1 MKKTIFLFLVFGAFS
16 LMAQTV
22 STDFLDG
29 RVMFRLSGDV
39 SSFYPVQK
47 DRNDFALQLNPADY
61 PQLKQAF
68 NGFTIIRLEKPSF
81 YAGKKELQDIF
92 RVYFKEFSRIDELTE
107 RLRQIPGIEFAEKE
121 PIYKTDFVPNDTYHS
136 GNNKWYHNVV
146 GSEAAWDITLG
157 SNNIKIAIV
166 DNAVFCNHAD
176 LTTYLQRDVADNDN
190 VATPPLTASQ
200 DMAWSHGTHCAGLAT
215 ADINNSIGIAS
226 LGANVELIGIKA
238 TPNSASSSNTVWYSY
253 EGVQWAC
260 ANGAQIVSMSFGGTS
275 SSSAFQS
282 LINAYPNVV
291 FFAAAGNSASTTLN
305 YPGAYNNVIC
315 VGSIDNNGSRSSFSN
330 YNGST
335 PYVDIAAPGGYSFGG
350 LYSTVY
356 TSGGNGYEQ
365 MGGTSM
371 ATPFAAG
378 LAGLILS
385 INPTLTPAQ
394 VENCLESTGA
404 TINQSIGPR
413 INAPAAVQCAQA
425 TLNGNPIPYF
435 TGSPLS
441 IIEGGLVS
449 FNNLSVDGG
458 NPITSYSWSFP
469 GGTPS
474 TFNGQVPPQIQ
485 YNTAGIYSV
494 SLSVT
499 NSQGTQTYT
508 ANNYVNVSIQPYGEW
523 VVQNSGFTAANRGIN
538 HLSIVDQNIVW
549 ATAYDGTA
557 TAANVQQFTKTTNGG
572 STWTPGNINI
582 GNANLGISM
591 IHAFNANRAWLAAY
605 PTAAG
610 QTGGIWITNNG
621 GGTWTRQ
628 NSATYNNAAS
638 FTNTVYFWG
647 QDTGLCMGDPINGE
661 FEIYTTLNGGS
672 NWSIV
677 PGANI
682 PNPQANEFGYVRQ
695 MEVVGN
701 HVWFGTSKGRIYYSS
716 NRGLN
721 WQVFTSPVTDFG
733 GAVTT
738 GVSANLSFS
747 SASNGM
753 IVDQAGSVW
762 VSSNGG
768 SSWASVT
775 PAGTVFTTGLCLIE
789 GTNIAFTTGAATGSS
804 GSSYSTNGGQTW
816 NLIDNQQHL
825 YVDFINPSVGW
836 SGWFNTSATQNGMWK
851 WNNLSAF
858 TPDFSVSSPIV
869 CVNQQVNFSD
879 QTTGN
884 TPSNWQW
891 QFTGGNPSS
900 SSLQNPSVSYS
911 SPGTYDVT
919 LTVSNGSA
927 SNSITQTAVVTVVSP
942 AVTPSVITGPLSVC
956 ENSQQTY
963 SVQNASGVFYNWFL
977 PGGWS
982 GFANSNSITVLTG
995 STGGPVSVNAE
1006 NVCGPSASSAIT
1018 VSVDPLPTAGFN
1030 FNPLANTVTFN
1041 STSLDA
1047 QSWFWDFGDGI
1058 YSSLENPV
1066 HLYANIGVYNVL
1078 LVAANS
1084 CGVDSI
1090 FQTVNITVV
1099 GVDQQEHAVVRIY
1112 PSPAQD
1118 QLYVYGRTEWN
1129 GIVYNITDASGRLVD
1144 SGNLREN
1151 VQVISIR
1158 DFAKGL
1164 YFLHIGNEA
1173 PVRFIKN

>member
-1 MKKTIFLFLVFGAFS
+1 MLSACTM
-16 LMAQTV
+16 MAQTF
-22 STDFLDG
+22 SPDFLDG
-29 RVMFRLSGDV
+29 RVMFRLRGDV
-39 SSFYPVQK
+39 SAFHPVQK
-47 DRNDFALQLNPADY
+47 DRHDFALQLDPANY

-68 NGFTIIRLEKPSF
+68 NGFTITRFEKPSYF
-81 YAGKKELQDIF
+81 TGKKDLQDIF
-92 RVYFKEFSRIDELTE
+92 RVYFNEFSRIDQLIE
-107 RLRQIPGIEFAEKE
+107 RLRQVPGIEFAEKE
-121 PIYKTDFVPNDTYHS
+121 PIYKTDFIPNDTYHS

-146 GSEAAWDITLG
+146 GSEAAWDLSQG
-157 SNNIKIAIV
+157 SHNIKIAIV
-166 DNAVFCNHAD
+166 DNAVFGNHSD
-176 LTTYLQRDVADNDN
+176 LTTFLQRDVADNDN
-190 VATPPLTASQ
+190 DATPPLTATQ

-226 LGANVELIGIKA
+226 LGANVELIGVKS

-275 SSSAFQS
+275 SSSAFQA
-282 LINAYPNVV
+282 LINAYPNIV

-315 VGSIDNNGSRSSFSN
+315 VGSIDNNSTRSSFSN

-350 LYSTVY
+350 LFSTVY
-356 TSGGNGYEQ
+356 TSGGNGYDQ

-394 VENCLESTGA
+394 VENCIESTGA
-404 TINQSIGPR
+404 NINQAIGPR
-413 INAPAAVQCAQA
+413 INAPAAVQCALS

-441 IIEGGLVS
+441 IIEGGFVTFS
-449 FNNLSVDGG
+449 NLSVDGG
-458 NPITSYSWSFP
+458 SPITSYSWSFP

-474 TFNGQVPPQIQ
+474 SFNGQTPPQIQ

-523 VVQNSGFTAANRGIN
+523 IVQNSGFTTASRGIN
-538 HLSIVDQNIVW
+538 HISIVDQNTVW
-549 ATAYDGTA
+549 AAAYDGTA

-572 STWTPGNINI
+572 TTWTPGNINI
-582 GNANLGISM
+582 GNTNLGISM
-591 IHAFNANRAWLAAY
+591 IHAFSASRAWLAAF
-605 PTAAG
+605 PNGAG
-610 QTGGIWITNNG
+610 QTGGIWVTNNG
-621 GGTWTRQ
+621 GNTWTRQ
-628 NSATYNNAAS
+628 NTATFNNVAS
-638 FTNTVYFWG
+638 FTNTVHFWG
-647 QDTGLCMGDPINGE
+647 QDTGVCMGDPINGE
-661 FEIYTTLNGGS
+661 FEIYTTINGGT
-672 NWSIV
+672 NWTIV

-682 PNPQANEFGYVRQ
+682 PNPQTNEFGYVRQ
-695 MEVVGN
+695 MEVVGT
-701 HVWFGTSKGRIYYSS
+701 HVWFGTSTGRIYYSA

-747 SASNGM
+747 SPTSGM
-753 IVDQAGSVW
+753 IVNQAGSVW
-762 VSSNGG
+762 VTSNGG
-768 SSWASVT
+768 STWTAVT
-775 PAGTVFTTGLCLIE
+775 PSGTVFTTGLCLIE
-789 GTNIAFTTGAATGSS
+789 GTNIAFTTGAATGAA

-816 NLIDNQQHL
+816 NLIDTQQHL
-825 YVDFINPSVGW
+825 YVDFLNPSLGW

-858 TPDFSVSSPIV
+858 SPDFSVSSPIV
-869 CVNQQVNFSD
+869 CTNQQVSFTD

-884 TPSNWQW
+884 TPSSWQW
-891 QFTGGNPSS
+891 QFTGGNPATSN
-900 SSLQNPSVSYS
+900 LQNPSVSYA

-927 SNSITQTAVVTVVSP
+927 SNSITQTAIVTVVAP
-942 AVTPSVITGPLSVC
+942 ASTPSSITGPLTVC

-963 SVQNASGVFYNWFL
+963 SVLNASGVFYNWFL
-977 PGGWS
+977 PSGWS
-982 GFANSNSITVLTG
+982 GFTNSNSITVLTG
-995 STGGPVSVNAE
+995 NTGGSVSVNAE
-1006 NVCGPSASSAIT
+1006 NVCGASAPSSIT
-1018 VSVDPLPTAGFN
+1018 VTVDPLAVAGFN
-1030 FNPLANTVTFN
+1030 FSPVANTVTFN
-1041 STSLDA
+1041 STSTNA
-1047 QSWFWDFGDGI
+1047 SSWFWDFGDGI

-1066 HLYANIGVYNVL
+1066 HLYANIGSYNVL
-1078 LVAANS
+1078 LVVSNA
-1084 CGVDSI
+1084 CGVDSL
-1090 FQTVNITVV
+1090 FQNVNITLV
-1099 GVDQQEHAVVRIY
+1099 GSAEQNPVGIRLF
-1112 PSPAQD
+1112 PTPASD
-1118 QLYVYGRTEWN
+1118 QLQIDVPAKWLGK
-1129 GIVYNITDASGRLVD
+1129 VFSITDASGRLVLT
-1144 SGNLREN
+1144 GNLREQRQMIN
-1151 VQVISIR
+1151 LS

-1164 YFLHIGNEA
+1164 YFLRVGEDA
-1173 PVRFIKN
+1173 TCRFVKE